1 MVFGEMERVFKLK
14 VRASE
19 EDDVAI
25 VPGMLPPANSISKQ
39 RKPIQYPYLKTSNE
53 ASQNIG
59 RCFHPYIMGTYGKL
73 MKS

>member
-39 RKPIQYPYLKTSNE
+39 RKPIQYSDKIVQVLGMD
-53 ASQNIG
+53 I
-59 RCFHPYIMGTYGKL
+59 
-73 MKS
+73 